1 MADLDLSALEA
12 QVNQEIAQMSEE
24 DLAQFV
30 LNART
35 KQKVQ
40 QTKQKDKMKA
50 YQQQRNAKLK
60 LAAEVL
66 KKAGKYEELMKEAS
80 RRAEAILNEQVPV
93 DDEDEE
99 VDTAA

>member
-40 QTKQKDKMKA
+40 QTKQKDKMKE
-50 YQQQRNAKLK
+50 YQKQRNAKLK
-60 LAAEVL
+60 AAADIL
-66 KKAGKYEELMKEAS
+66 KKSGKYEALMAEAS

-93 DDEDEE
+93 DDDEE
-99 VDTAA
+99 TDAAA